1 MKEQNKGS
9 YQLASVLSKQ
19 MKKQAEQPIL
29 VEFGVIDDDY
39 NLKTDT
45 FSELIP
51 KTDYFVCRSL
61 IMGESG
67 ERWIETEG
75 NDVVPLPENLRKL
88 KTGDRVLVFWIGADA
103 VIVDIVFAADTI

>member
-9 YQLASVLSKQ
+9 YQLASVLRKQ

-29 VEFGVIDDDY
+29 AEFGVIDDDY

-51 KTDYFVCRSL
+51 KTDYFVCNSVKSRGLFS
-61 IMGESG
+61 
-67 ERWIETEG
+67 
-75 NDVVPLPENLRKL
+75 
-88 KTGDRVLVFWIGADA
+88 GDRVLVTWIGADA
-103 VIVDIVFAADTI
+103 VIVDIVLAADTV